1 MDDDNKEQCINYMYA
16 AKKLVGLLVN
26 FRCSSIQKERFVN
39 FDLLNKEIWEICS
52 ACREKCYRT
61 PG

>member
-39 FDLLNKEIWEICS
+39 FDLLNKEIW
-52 ACREKCYRT
+52 
-61 PG
+61 

>member
-1 MDDDNKEQCINYMYA
+1 MKQISILIKAVSEMDDDNKEQCINYMYA

-39 FDLLNKEIWEICS
+39 FDLLNKEI
-52 ACREKCYRT
+52 
-61 PG
+61 

>member
-26 FRCSSIQKERFVN
+26 LCCS
-39 FDLLNKEIWEICS
+39 
-52 ACREKCYRT
+52 
-61 PG
+61 